1 MAAILNRTVGGVY
14 GEAFNY
20 KVNLYNTD
28 FTFCKKF
35 LIFCSSEYSTEN
47 LLFILVCNKYAKSG
61 APSWVDFDTIY
72 NEFVKPP
79 LVRDGPGGAPRQV
92 NISDHLVAP
101 IKLLA
106 AKNARDF
113 DERDVSNLLIF
124 EAASDE
130 IRKVVNQDT
139 LMRFK
144 QATFVKASVLGD
156 KGKEDCYNS
165 AIACLKNYGINLL
178 GA

>member
-1 MAAILNRTVGGVY
+1 MAAILNKTVSESY
-14 GEAFNY
+14 GDAFNY
-20 KVNLYNTD
+20 KDNLYNTD

-61 APSWVDFDTIY
+61 APSWVDFNTIY

-79 LVRDGPGGAPRQV
+79 LERGGPGGAPRQV
-92 NISDHLVAP
+92 NISDLLVAP

-106 AKNARDF
+106 GKNGSDF
-113 DERDVSNLLIF
+113 DRRDISNLLIF

-144 QATFVKASVLGD
+144 QAKFVKAFVLDD
-156 KGKEDCYNS
+156 KAKKDCYDS
-165 AIACLKNYGINLL
+165 AIACLKSYGINLT

>member
-1 MAAILNRTVGGVY
+1 MAATLNKTVSEVY
-14 GEAFNY
+14 GDGFNY
-20 KVNLYNTD
+20 KDNLYNTD

-35 LIFCSSEYSTEN
+35 LIFCSSEYAAEN

-72 NEFVKPP
+72 TEFIKA
-79 LVRDGPGGAPRQV
+79 GAPRQV
-92 NISDHLVAP
+92 NISGPSVAQ

-106 AKNARDF
+106 DKNARDF

-124 EAASDE
+124 EAAATI
-130 IRKVVNQDT
+130 IRELTNQDT

-144 QATFVKASVLGD
+144 RAIFVNAFVLD
-156 KGKEDCYNS
+156 KQGKKDCYDS